1 MNNILGYDCD
11 EEAIEEFRILR
22 APFSAEIDNWD
33 EEPNIEPRFYC
44 AIRGNNNQC
53 YLISVYDDYN
63 SEAIKRYEKIQKTEQ
78 ISTKIKSIDEASN
91 YEVAFSGITKND
103 WYYDRDRKVLK
114 EKLETFIK
122 RRKQKEIDEEE
133 R

>member
-11 EEAIEEFRILR
+11 GEAIEEFRILR

>member
-1 MNNILGYDCD
+1 M
-11 EEAIEEFRILR
+11 AFR
-22 APFSAEIDNWD
+22 
-33 EEPNIEPRFYC
+33 
-44 AIRGNNNQC
+44 
-53 YLISVYDDYN
+53 
-63 SEAIKRYEKIQKTEQ
+63 EKK
-78 ISTKIKSIDEASN
+78 
-91 YEVAFSGITKND
+91 KND